1 MIPACPS
8 PQSQGLKPDDLV
20 HDVTH
25 LPSAPRVLPR
35 LESLLSDP
43 NSSMDEVVQL
53 IRLDLGIATRVL
65 QVANSAYY
73 SKGNRCL
80 TVDESVNRVGYDQVF
95 DLVAYA
101 VATQVLVRPLS
112 VYGLEADELWKRSVA
127 CACAADILA
136 IHTGMD
142 RNIAYTNGLLHAIGM
157 VVINEWAARNAPN
170 LTFRMDDFPKEAS
183 EQERSFFGFTQA
195 EVGAALLR
203 LWDFPRE
210 MSEPVRW
217 QYSPRYG
224 STQTKPAILLSVAK
238 WLRTAVCTSR
248 APNLPGD
255 DMLKPLALT
264 PEILKGMIR
273 SVGERMDEIAS
284 LLEV

>member
-1 MIPACPS
+1 
-8 PQSQGLKPDDLV
+8 
-20 HDVTH
+20 
-25 LPSAPRVLPR
+25 
-35 LESLLSDP
+35 
-43 NSSMDEVVQL
+43 
-53 IRLDLGIATRVL
+53 
-65 QVANSAYY
+65 
-73 SKGNRCL
+73 
-80 TVDESVNRVGYDQVF
+80 
-95 DLVAYA
+95 
-101 VATQVLVRPLS
+101 
-112 VYGLEADELWKRSVA
+112 VA

-170 LTFRMDDFPKEAS
+170 LTFRMDDLPKEAS